1 MVHIFWRRLCKIS
14 HIINQ
19 KWGESIMPK
28 FKSYDKE
35 SSDESY
41 LIVSLTWAILITVV
55 TVFLVGVFS
64 L

>member
-1 MVHIFWRRLCKIS
+1 MVYIFWRRLCKIPL
-14 HIINQ
+14 IINQ

>member
-1 MVHIFWRRLCKIS
+1 
-14 HIINQ
+14 
-19 KWGESIMPK
+19 MPK